1 MEMESTVPLQSTRR
15 IRSSLRVRVREKNL
29 PRREAKTTMT
39 RANRR
44 TPKERKSP
52 RRTAKTMQ
60 PMEAMVNPMIQ
71 TVVSQKSRTP
81 PIPPTMSLR

>member
-1 MEMESTVPLQSTRR
+1 MEMESTVPLQS
-15 IRSSLRVRVREKNL
+15 
-29 PRREAKTTMT
+29 
-39 RANRR
+39 RR